1 MISTQIQRWPLLSF
15 FGLALISTISVLLAF
30 KTEAY
35 YIALLP
41 FVVLLVLFGINNF
54 KFLYYLLLFSIP
66 FSVEYSFTS
75 SLGTDLPDEPLM
87 VGLMFVTFIYL
98 LQAPKS
104 LPRAFFIHPL
114 FVLLSLHF
122 FWTLITSFTSVAP
135 LVSFKLFFSKLWYVT
150 TFVVLSAIVLKTQE
164 DVKRAFWCIYIP
176 LTLLIIQ
183 VIVRHALVGF
193 SFDDINKPM
202 PPFFRNH
209 VNYAAIVALFI
220 PFIWMARGWYKP
232 SFTKKL
238 LTASIVLYVVA
249 IYLSYTRT
257 CYLALL
263 LIPPFVWL
271 LKNKLMKPALLA
283 AFVLLTSVVSF
294 LMYENKF
301 MDFAPEF
308 EQTTMHD
315 EFGDHLSS
323 TFEGKDVSSM
333 ERVYRWIAIAQMWKD
348 KPVFGFGPGNF
359 YPNYMSYT
367 ILSFE
372 TYVSDNE
379 ERSTAHNYFLLLLA
393 EQGVPGVLFFILL
406 TAAIFIWCEKTYHRT
421 THSLDKRLVMMVS
434 VVLMISYVNLMLSDL
449 LESDKLGPFFFI
461 ALSILIAL
469 DIRTQLLKPQT
480 Q

>member
-1 MISTQIQRWPLLSF
+1 MIAAPIQRWPLLSF
-15 FGLALISTISVLLAF
+15 IGLALISTLSVLMAF
-30 KTEAY
+30 KTEMY
-35 YIALLP
+35 YIGLLP
-41 FVVLLVLFGINNF
+41 FAILLVLLGVNNF
-54 KFLYYLLLFSIP
+54 KSLYYLLLFTIP
-66 FSVEYSFTS
+66 FSIEYSFTP
-75 SLGTDLPDEPLM
+75 SLATDLPDEPLM
-87 VGLMFVTFIYL
+87 IGLMFVSFVYL
-98 LQAPKS
+98 FQNPKS
-104 LPRAFFIHPL
+104 LPRAYLTHPL
-114 FVLLSLHF
+114 FLLLLLHL
-122 FWTLITSFTSVAP
+122 FWTLITSFTSVTP
-135 LVSFKLFFSKLWYVT
+135 LVSFKIFFSKVWYVT
-150 TFVVLSAIVLKTQE
+150 TFVVLSAVVLKTQE
-164 DVKRAFWCIYIP
+164 DVKRAFWCIYVP
-176 LTLLIIQ
+176 LTILIIQ
-183 VIVRHALVGF
+183 VIIRHALVGF

-263 LIPPFVWL
+263 LIPPFVWI
-271 LKNKLMKPALLA
+271 LKNRLIKPALLA
-283 AFVLLTSVVSF
+283 AFVLLMGMVSF

-348 KPVFGFGPGNF
+348 KPIFGFGAGNF

-421 THSLDKRLVMMVS
+421 IDFLDKRLVMTVA

-449 LESDKLGPFFFI
+449 LESDKLGSFFFI
-461 ALSILIAL
+461 SFSLLIAL
-469 DIRTQLLKPQT
+469 DIRSRSLKAQT